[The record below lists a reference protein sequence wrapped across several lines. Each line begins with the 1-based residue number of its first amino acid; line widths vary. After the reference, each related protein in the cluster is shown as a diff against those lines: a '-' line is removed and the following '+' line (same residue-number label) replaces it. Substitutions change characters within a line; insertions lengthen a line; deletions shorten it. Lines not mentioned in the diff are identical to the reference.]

1 MEHSEGLIDL
11 GSHSI
16 GGVKEVNE
24 LRVVH
29 LEQHASDLASK
40 LGLGSMESGISIS
53 ARMNKVQLTEQ
64 YSCK

>member
-1 MEHSEGLIDL
+1 
-11 GSHSI
+11 
-16 GGVKEVNE
+16 VNE

-40 LGLGSMESGISIS
+40 LGLGSMESGISAS
-53 ARMNKVQLTEQ
+53 AQMNKVQLTEQ